1 MRLDNEIV
9 YRGLIESRSKAKYEI
24 ENGNVLVNNKTITK
38 PSYDVIDSDSIEII
52 KEKELKYV
60 SKGGLKLERALFEFN
75 IDPNGLVCLDIGS
88 STGGFTDCLI
98 QSGAKLVYSI
108 DTGTNQLH
116 EKLRKDK
123 RVVSLENTNFLNL
136 DMSNFEKIN
145 LVVIDVSFISVTTI
159 LDRLINEFKDVKVI
173 SLIKP
178 QFEIGRTFIKNG
190 VIKDPKVHKQVLDKI
205 ELYLKSKNVK
215 YSRIIDS
222 PILGGSGNKEFL
234 ISFDL

>member
-60 SKGGLKLERALFEFN
+60 SKGGLKLEKALFEFN

-159 LDRLINEFKDVKVI
+159 LDKLINEFKDVKVI